1 MTTLTT
7 SAHYFTTKGPDN
19 TLDTLKLARARMDEL
34 NIPVALVATTNGDA
48 GVKAL
53 DVFRGRKLI
62 CVSHVTG
69 FASPDT
75 QELTPENRA
84 VIEAAGVPILTAAH
98 AFSGV
103 DRAIRGKF
111 STMEPIEL
119 MANTLRLFCEGM
131 KVSVEIALM
140 AADAGLIRTD
150 TPVICVAGTSH
161 GSDTAVIL
169 KPSNAHTIFDLKII
183 EIVCMPSPLHPAIHL
198 EK

>member
-1 MTTLTT
+1 MTTLTAST
-7 SAHYFTTKGPDN
+7 HYFTTKGPDN
-19 TLDTLKLARARMDEL
+19 TLETLKLARARMDEL

-48 GVKAL
+48 GVKAV
-53 DVFRGRKLI
+53 DVFHGRRLI

-69 FASPDT
+69 FLGPDT

-84 VIEAAGVPILTAAH
+84 VIEAARVPILTAAH

-111 STMEPIEL
+111 STMEPVEL

-140 AADAGLIRTD
+140 TADAGLIRTD

-161 GSDTAVIL
+161 GADTAVIL

-183 EIVCMPSPLHPAIHL
+183 EIVCMPSPLHPAINTA
-198 EK
+198 K